1 MLHRLSS
8 QHRNSMSRN
17 SILRDKV
24 DFEGKG
30 MLVTH
35 ELGSS
40 QPMDNAMGQAPSQ
53 PMPGQSVRKNTMD

>member
-17 SILRDKV
+17 SVLRTRLILK
-24 DFEGKG
+24 GKG

-35 ELGSS
+35 ELGSN
-40 QPMDNAMGQAPSQ
+40 QPMDNAMGQAASQ
-53 PMPGQSVRKNTMD
+53 PMLGQSVRKNPMD